1 MSLPTIEQLRSQV
14 LQIPASVTQA
24 VRILQITDC
33 HLGETEGEQLVGMD
47 TDVSLDHVLALIE
60 QEQFGGSA
68 TLPQLLL
75 ATGDLSNNGS
85 TEAYQRLARKL
96 QPLSLP
102 LAWLSGNHDSA
113 ELMRDAVGPLLLPP
127 LVLMGRWAIILL
139 DSAVPGEVGG
149 TLGSEELK
157 KLELLLQLASDAEHV
172 LVCLHHQP
180 VPIGC
185 AWLDQQQLSDS
196 EAFFAILQNEPRL
209 RGILWGH
216 VHQDFSGTDPRVPG
230 VELLASP
237 STCIQFAPHQQSFKL
252 DEQSPGYR
260 WLDLHPDGSLV
271 TEVSRLS
278 NVELSIDFASTG
290 Y

>member
-1 MSLPTIEQLRSQV
+1 MSAAMIEQFREQA

-33 HLGETEGEQLVGMD
+33 HLGENEGEQLVGMD
-47 TDVSLDHVLALIE
+47 TDASLDHVLSLIN
-60 QEQFGGSA
+60 QEQFGAAG

-85 TEAYQRLARKL
+85 PAAYQRLARKL

-102 LAWLSGNHDSA
+102 AAWLSGNHDSA
-113 ELMRDAVGPLLLPP
+113 ELMRDTVGSALLPP

-139 DSAVPGEVGG
+139 DSAVPGKVGG
-149 TLGSEELK
+149 TLGSEELQ
-157 KLELLLQLASDAEHV
+157 KLEWLLQAADDAEHI

-185 AWLDQQQLSDS
+185 DWLDEQQVSDS
-196 EAFFAILQNEPRL
+196 DAFFAILQREPRL

-216 VHQDFSGTDPRVPG
+216 VHQAFKGSDPRLPG
-230 VELLASP
+230 VQLLASP
-237 STCIQFAPHQQSFKL
+237 STCIQFAPGQRSFKL
-252 DEQSPGYR
+252 DDQAPGYR

-271 TEVSRLS
+271 TEVSRLH
-278 NVELSIDFASTG
+278 NVELSIDYASTG